1 MMQEGRVKYA
11 FIILHYQSYEET
23 IQCVESIKRI
33 DGSNSSKIVVVD
45 NASPNESGKMLEQR
59 WDTDPNVLVVLNEEN
74 VGFSAANNMG
84 CRIARDNW
92 NPKYYIIANNDIVF
106 EQANFLDKIASID
119 EEEEFYVLGPD
130 IYSARTKV
138 HQSPYALESPTRN
151 QVRKTIALNSICLA
165 LFDIV
170 YPVLQKYYERVEIG
184 VHDSIGYAQKQVG
197 IVPMGAC
204 LIFSERYIEK
214 SISPFTPETYFYY
227 EENILTT
234 RCMKEDWKIVY
245 SPMIRVLHL
254 DGVAT
259 RAMTVSKE
267 AARFRMKNIRD
278 AAKVYFEYLKK

>member
-1 MMQEGRVKYA
+1 MMQESRIKYA

-33 DGSNSSKIVVVD
+33 DRNSSSKIIVVD

-59 WDTDPNVLVVLNEEN
+59 WNADPDVVVVLNKEN
-74 VGFSAANNMG
+74 VGFSAANNIG

-92 NPKYYIIANNDIVF
+92 NPQYYIVANNDILF
-106 EQANFLDKIASID
+106 EQEDFLDEIELID
-119 EEEEFYVLGPD
+119 LEEEFYVLGPD

-138 HQSPYALESPTRN
+138 HQSPYALETPTKN
-151 QVRKTIALNSICLA
+151 QVKRTILLNSICVA
-165 LFDIV
+165 LYDILFPILRL
-170 YPVLQKYYERVEIG
+170 YFEHVEKCI
-184 VHDSIGYAQKQVG
+184 HDAVGYSQKQIG

-214 SISPFTPETYFYY
+214 SINPFIPETHFYY
-227 EENILTT
+227 EENILAT
-234 RCMKEDWKIVY
+234 RCKEEGWKIVY
-245 SPMIRVLHL
+245 SPKIRVLHM

-259 RAMTVSKE
+259 RTMSVSKE